1 MTALMKSIKFSNKS
15 LILNGL
21 SYEYK
26 SPMTIMNL
34 LEYLGFN
41 IRVIIV
47 DYNGTILPKKVWQE
61 KYLKENDSIEILTI
75 AGGG

>member
-1 MTALMKSIKFSNKS
+1 MVALTKSIKFSNKS

-21 SYEYK
+21 LYEYK
-26 SPMTIMNL
+26 SPITIMNL

-47 DYNGTILPKKVWQE
+47 DYNGAILPKESWQK

>member
-1 MTALMKSIKFSNKS
+1 MVALTKSIKFSNKS

-21 SYEYK
+21 LYEYK
-26 SPMTIMNL
+26 SPMTVMNL

-41 IRVIIV
+41 IRVIII
-47 DYNGTILPKKVWQE
+47 DYNGAILPKEAWQK
-61 KYLKENDSIEILTI
+61 KYLKKNDSIEILTI

>member
-1 MTALMKSIKFSNKS
+1 MVALTKSFKFSNKS

-47 DYNGTILPKKVWQE
+47 DYNGTILPKKAWQK

>member
-1 MTALMKSIKFSNKS
+1 MKSIKFSNKS
-15 LILNGL
+15 LTLNGL